1 MSDGFPSR
9 SCADAIL
16 SRGEV
21 DEDED
26 RFPPVRL
33 VSGRGHKTVEAQTR
47 LSREP
52 RALWTMMRVGQSMV
66 VLGPDGGRS
75 GRSRRR

>member
-9 SCADAIL
+9 SCAGVIL

-33 VSGRGHKTVEAQTR
+33 VFGRGHKTVAVQTR
-47 LSREP
+47 LCREP
-52 RALWTMMRVGQSMV
+52 TGLWTMMRVGQSMV
-66 VLGPDGGRS
+66 VLEPEGGRS